1 MLWLKFPQ
9 RARLR
14 LAMRPQTPW
23 RAQPRTASQC
33 QMEIDAVGQLGVPQ
47 LDQVRLAGNLVALKL
62 EHREQVGGAGFA
74 LQGGDAHGFNAVS
87 HHQ

>member
-1 MLWLKFPQ
+1 
-9 RARLR
+9 
-14 LAMRPQTPW
+14 
-23 RAQPRTASQC
+23 
-33 QMEIDAVGQLGVPQ
+33 MEIDAVGQLGVPQ